1 MKHIYPSRMRKSS
14 TKMTKFVEPPI
25 VGISIDPKHHN
36 NPNQMVQRQQ
46 MNFCQMR
53 EQLVFSIDKTQ
64 SKSLEEIEPDTSLE
78 SRGLRQDK
86 YACPK

>member
-1 MKHIYPSRMRKSS
+1 
-14 TKMTKFVEPPI
+14 
-25 VGISIDPKHHN
+25 
-36 NPNQMVQRQQ
+36 